1 MRWSTPPGG
10 AYVPKADLDTKAQEL
25 TTANNTI
32 KDLRAAAKAWDGK
45 DPKKLEDDLKTLQT
59 KYDTDT
65 ANIRRDAAIDLA
77 LTRAHARDPQLTR
90 AALSMDDIKIGTDGK
105 ITGLDAQVESLKKD
119 KAWLFEEDG
128 AGQSGKQGGQGRKP
142 ERRSGRRLQSSVRR
156 QPEHGKRP
164 RFRSRRSIQHQRLT
178 ERRNEKCL
186 SLSHRQRSGMAN
198 HVDQQVI
205 DQFRRGSMLLEALT
219 FDNSVSPGTGG
230 STLTYGY
237 TQLKTPAGADFR
249 DINTDYTDTVADRE
263 TKSVDLKIFGGTF
276 KIDRVLAGTANGQI
290 SEVQFQLEEHIKATT
305 NLFHYTAI
313 NGDKG
318 TKGFD
323 GLDTL
328 LVGTSTELN
337 ADASKA
343 IDLSTSAAIDT
354 NYKTV
359 LDMLDE
365 FLSELD
371 GVPTML
377 IGNAA
382 LLTKIRSCARRAG
395 YLTHSEDAFGRQ
407 MSGYN
412 GIPFMD
418 MQYYYDTA
426 EKKEKPVV
434 PITSREYGASSSKT
448 TVTGLTD
455 LYAVRLGLDGFHAV
469 SPMGGKVISTTLPDF
484 STAGAVKAGDVEM
497 VAATVLKKSRAAGV
511 LRNFKVK

>member
-1 MRWSTPPGG
+1 MPIT
-10 AYVPKADLDTKAQEL
+10 LAQ
-25 TTANNTI
+25 
-32 KDLRAAAKAWDGK
+32 AK
-45 DPKKLEDDLKTLQT
+45 
-59 KYDTDT
+59 
-65 ANIRRDAAIDLA
+65 
-77 LTRAHARDPQLTR
+77 
-90 AALSMDDIKIGTDGK
+90 
-105 ITGLDAQVESLKKD
+105 V
-119 KAWLFEEDG
+119 
-128 AGQSGKQGGQGRKP
+128 
-142 ERRSGRRLQSSVRR
+142 
-156 QPEHGKRP
+156 
-164 RFRSRRSIQHQRLT
+164 
-178 ERRNEKCL
+178 
-186 SLSHRQRSGMAN
+186 GMAN

-276 KIDRVLAGTANGQI
+276 KIDRVLANTANGQI
-290 SEVQFQLEEHIKATT
+290 NEVQFQLEEHIKATT

-328 LVGTSTELN
+328 LVGTSTEIN

-359 LDMLDE
+359 
-365 FLSELD
+365 
-371 GVPTML
+371 L

-484 STAGAVKAGDVEM
+484 STAGPVKAGDVEM

>member
-1 MRWSTPPGG
+1 MPIT
-10 AYVPKADLDTKAQEL
+10 LAQ
-25 TTANNTI
+25 
-32 KDLRAAAKAWDGK
+32 AK
-45 DPKKLEDDLKTLQT
+45 
-59 KYDTDT
+59 
-65 ANIRRDAAIDLA
+65 
-77 LTRAHARDPQLTR
+77 
-90 AALSMDDIKIGTDGK
+90 
-105 ITGLDAQVESLKKD
+105 V
-119 KAWLFEEDG
+119 
-128 AGQSGKQGGQGRKP
+128 
-142 ERRSGRRLQSSVRR
+142 
-156 QPEHGKRP
+156 
-164 RFRSRRSIQHQRLT
+164 
-178 ERRNEKCL
+178 
-186 SLSHRQRSGMAN
+186 GMAN

-205 DQFRRGSMLLEALT
+205 DQFRRGSMLLNALT

-249 DINTDYTDTVADRE
+249 DINADYTDTVAE
-263 TKSVDLKIFGGTF
+263 
-276 KIDRVLAGTANGQI
+276 
-290 SEVQFQLEEHIKATT
+290 
-305 NLFHYTAI
+305 
-313 NGDKG
+313 
-318 TKGFD
+318 
-323 GLDTL
+323 
-328 LVGTSTELN
+328 
-337 ADASKA
+337 
-343 IDLSTSAAIDT
+343 
-354 NYKTV
+354 
-359 LDMLDE
+359 
-365 FLSELD
+365 
-371 GVPTML
+371 L

-395 YLTHSEDAFGRQ
+395 YLTHAEDAFGRQ
-407 MSGYN
+407 IAGYN

>member
-1 MRWSTPPGG
+1 MPIT
-10 AYVPKADLDTKAQEL
+10 LAQ
-25 TTANNTI
+25 TT
-32 KDLRAAAKAWDGK
+32 
-45 DPKKLEDDLKTLQT
+45 
-59 KYDTDT
+59 
-65 ANIRRDAAIDLA
+65 
-77 LTRAHARDPQLTR
+77 
-90 AALSMDDIKIGTDGK
+90 
-105 ITGLDAQVESLKKD
+105 V
-119 KAWLFEEDG
+119 
-128 AGQSGKQGGQGRKP
+128 
-142 ERRSGRRLQSSVRR
+142 
-156 QPEHGKRP
+156 
-164 RFRSRRSIQHQRLT
+164 
-178 ERRNEKCL
+178 
-186 SLSHRQRSGMAN
+186 GMAN

-205 DQFRRGSMLLEALT
+205 DQFRRGSQLLDALT

-249 DINTDYTDTVADRE
+249 EINADYTETIADRE

-276 KIDRVLAGTANGQI
+276 KVDRVLANTVSGQI
-290 SEVQFQLEEHIKATT
+290 NEVQFQLEEHIKAVT

-337 ADASKA
+337 ADASAA
-343 IDLSTSAAIDT
+343 IDLSTSTAIDS

-359 LDMLDE
+359 LDLLDE

-377 IGNAA
+377 IGNSA
-382 LLTKIRSCARRAG
+382 LLTKLRSCARRAG
-395 YLTHSEDAFGRQ
+395 YLTHAEDAFGRQ
-407 MSGYN
+407 VSGYN

-418 MQYYYDTA
+418 MQYYYDTG
-426 EKKEKPVV
+426 EQKEKPVV
-434 PITSREYGASSSKT
+434 PIVSRSGT
-448 TVTGLTD
+448 TGLTD

-469 SPMGGKVISTTLPDF
+469 SPMGNRVITTTLPDF

>member
-1 MRWSTPPGG
+1 MPIT
-10 AYVPKADLDTKAQEL
+10 LAQ
-25 TTANNTI
+25 
-32 KDLRAAAKAWDGK
+32 AK
-45 DPKKLEDDLKTLQT
+45 
-59 KYDTDT
+59 
-65 ANIRRDAAIDLA
+65 
-77 LTRAHARDPQLTR
+77 
-90 AALSMDDIKIGTDGK
+90 
-105 ITGLDAQVESLKKD
+105 V
-119 KAWLFEEDG
+119 
-128 AGQSGKQGGQGRKP
+128 
-142 ERRSGRRLQSSVRR
+142 
-156 QPEHGKRP
+156 
-164 RFRSRRSIQHQRLT
+164 
-178 ERRNEKCL
+178 
-186 SLSHRQRSGMAN
+186 GMAN

-276 KIDRVLAGTANGQI
+276 KIDRVLANTANGQI
-290 SEVQFQLEEHIKATT
+290 NEVQFQLEEHIKATT

-426 EKKEKPVV
+426 EKKESRSCRSLRANTAHPRPRPPLPV
-434 PITSREYGASSSKT
+434 
-448 TVTGLTD
+448 
-455 LYAVRLGLDGFHAV
+455 
-469 SPMGGKVISTTLPDF
+469 
-484 STAGAVKAGDVEM
+484 
-497 VAATVLKKSRAAGV
+497 
-511 LRNFKVK
+511 

>member
-1 MRWSTPPGG
+1 MPIT
-10 AYVPKADLDTKAQEL
+10 LAQ
-25 TTANNTI
+25 
-32 KDLRAAAKAWDGK
+32 AK
-45 DPKKLEDDLKTLQT
+45 
-59 KYDTDT
+59 
-65 ANIRRDAAIDLA
+65 
-77 LTRAHARDPQLTR
+77 
-90 AALSMDDIKIGTDGK
+90 
-105 ITGLDAQVESLKKD
+105 V
-119 KAWLFEEDG
+119 
-128 AGQSGKQGGQGRKP
+128 
-142 ERRSGRRLQSSVRR
+142 
-156 QPEHGKRP
+156 
-164 RFRSRRSIQHQRLT
+164 
-178 ERRNEKCL
+178 
-186 SLSHRQRSGMAN
+186 GMAN

-205 DQFRRGSMLLEALT
+205 DTFRRGSALLDALT

-237 TQLKTPAGADFR
+237 TLLKTPAGADFR
-249 DINTDYTDTVADRE
+249 EINADYSETVADRE
-263 TKSVDLKIFGGTF
+263 NKSVDLKIFGGTF
-276 KIDRVLAGTANGQI
+276 KIDRVLANTANGQI
-290 SEVQFQLEEHIKATT
+290 NEVQFQLEEHIKAVT

-328 LVGTSTELN
+328 LVGTSTEIN

-395 YLTHSEDAFGRQ
+395 YLTHSEDAFGRR
-407 MSGYN
+407 MEGYN

-426 EKKEKPVV
+426 EGKEKPVV
-434 PITSREYGASSSKT
+434 PIVTRST
-448 TVTGLTD
+448 TTGLTD
-455 LYAVRLGLDGFHAV
+455 LYAVRLGLDGFHAA

-484 STAGAVKAGDVEM
+484 STAGPVKAGDVEM

>member
-1 MRWSTPPGG
+1 MARSANQKLKLLLLRQYLERNSDEAHP
-10 AYVPKADLDTKAQEL
+10 V
-25 TTANNTI
+25 TTAQ
-32 KDLRAAAKAWDGK
+32 L
-45 DPKKLEDDLKTLQT
+45 LE
-59 KYDTDT
+59 Y
-65 ANIRRDAAIDLA
+65 LA
-77 LTRAHARDPQLTR
+77 SEGISA
-90 AALSMDDIKIGTDGK
+90 
-105 ITGLDAQVESLKKD
+105 E
-119 KAWLFEEDG
+119 
-128 AGQSGKQGGQGRKP
+128 RK
-142 ERRSGRRLQSSVRR
+142 
-156 QPEHGKRP
+156 
-164 RFRSRRSIQHQRLT
+164 SIY
-178 ERRNEKCL
+178 
-186 SLSHRQRSGMAN
+186 S
-198 HVDQQVI
+198 D
-205 DQFRRGSMLLEALT
+205 LEALQS
-219 FDNSVSPGTGG
+219 FGLDLIRV
-230 STLTYGY
+230 
-237 TQLKTPAGADFR
+237 R
-249 DINTDYTDTVADRE
+249 DGNITCWYIGE
-263 TKSVDLKIFGGTF
+263 
-276 KIDRVLAGTANGQI
+276 RV
-290 SEVQFQLEEHIKATT
+290 FQLPELRLLADSVQSSRFITRKKSLELIAKLEGLTSVHQAKELRRQVVVKNRIKAM
-305 NLFHYTAI
+305 NESIYYLVDELHTAI

-484 STAGAVKAGDVEM
+484 STAGPVKAGDVEM